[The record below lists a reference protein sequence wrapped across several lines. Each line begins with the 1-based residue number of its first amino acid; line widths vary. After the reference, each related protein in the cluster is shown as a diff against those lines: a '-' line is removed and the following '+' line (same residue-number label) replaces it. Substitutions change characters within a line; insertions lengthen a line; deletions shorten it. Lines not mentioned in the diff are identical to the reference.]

1 MTNLRYG
8 DLIIIMFV
16 IIVIIVI
23 IVFFAQLHFALGIF
37 T

>member
-16 IIVIIVI
+16 IIVIIV
-23 IVFFAQLHFALGIF
+23 FFAQLHFALGIF